1 MISSLMEYEGYHAK
15 IEFDQEDQI
24 FVGHVLGIN
33 DSINFHGQSV
43 QELTVE
49 FHNSVNNYIDYCAQ
63 IGKEPEREFKG
74 SFNVRIKPEQHK
86 KVALHAANEGITIN
100 QFVSRAIDDELS
112 MLEGMKIKQ
121 IFDGDYGCEELQQG
135 QKPKVSV
142 TLVDD
147 AGNEKLVSVEDDWLT
162 ENGLDIGS
170 EWPKEI

>member
-43 QELTVE
+43 QELTIE
-49 FHNSVNNYIDYCAQ
+49 FRNSVNNYVDSCVQ
-63 IGKEPEREFKG
+63 MGKEPEREFKG

-112 MLEGMKIKQ
+112 MLEG
-121 IFDGDYGCEELQQG
+121 
-135 QKPKVSV
+135 
-142 TLVDD
+142 
-147 AGNEKLVSVEDDWLT
+147 
-162 ENGLDIGS
+162 
-170 EWPKEI
+170 